1 VTVMSSTSQGERLPA
16 VPFDESVVPDL
27 SVAAATEQRISALE
41 AQVQERTAELRE
53 ADRRFRLL
61 VKSVSDYAIFMLDV
75 EGRVANWNSG
85 AERIK
90 GYSEAEILGRH
101 FSMFYTDDDRDCGL
115 PARALE
121 AARRQGGF
129 EAEGWRLRKDGSRFW
144 ASVVIDPV
152 RDDAGQLIGFAKIT
166 RDLTEKRL
174 IEDQL
179 RQAQKMESIGQLT
192 GGIAHDFNNLLAV
205 VVGNLETLKR
215 RFEAMFGGQDP
226 SLLRLAD
233 GALRGAD
240 RAAALT
246 RQLLAFSRRQ
256 TLDPQPFEAGALID
270 GVVELL
276 RRSLGE
282 RIAVTTLVPAETW
295 TAFAD
300 TNQLE
305 SALLNLAV
313 NARDAMP
320 EGGRLSIAAANVA
333 IAPGMIG
340 GPALPA
346 GDYVAISVADTGTGM
361 SEQVLARAFEPFFTT
376 KALGQGSGLGLSQ
389 VYGFVKQSGGDAMI
403 ESASG
408 TGTEVR
414 LYLPRFRGAPVE
426 EAAAAVTHA
435 DGEGELILLVE
446 DDDLVRPCTAEM
458 IEMLGYRVLA
468 AAEAN
473 AALRLLDAHPD
484 IELVLTDLGLPGA
497 LDGEALAE
505 RVRRRYPGV
514 KVLLTSGYIQAGRPG
529 RATLPRGLDLLG
541 KPFTYD
547 RLGEAIRR
555 LLDKGK
561 T

>member
-1 VTVMSSTSQGERLPA
+1 MAGALICFRPIAGAVADPA
-16 VPFDESVVPDL
+16 
-27 SVAAATEQRISALE
+27 AEQRFQALE
-41 AQVQERTAELRE
+41 AQVEERTAALAGAVAELRE
-53 ADRRFRLL
+53 ADRHFRLL
-61 VKSVSDYAIFMLDV
+61 IKSVSDYAIFMLDV
-75 EGRVANWNSG
+75 DGRVASWNSG

-90 GYSEAEILGRH
+90 GYSEAEIRGRH
-101 FSMFYTDDDRDCGL
+101 FSVFYTDDDRDCGL
-115 PARALE
+115 PARALA
-121 AARRQGGF
+121 AARSQGGF

-152 RDDAGQLIGFAKIT
+152 RDDDGELIGFAKIT
-166 RDLTEKRL
+166 RDLTEKRS

-205 VVGNLETLKR
+205 VVGNLETMKR
-215 RFEAMFGGQDP
+215 RFEAMLGGQDR

-256 TLDPQPFEAGALID
+256 TLDPQPFEAGTLID

-282 RIAVTTLVPAETW
+282 RIAVTTLAPAEIW

-333 IAPGMIG
+333 IGPDTIG
-340 GPALPA
+340 GPALAA

-361 SEQVLARAFEPFFTT
+361 TKQVLARAFEPFFTT

-403 ESASG
+403 ESAAG
-408 TGTEVR
+408 TGTVVR
-414 LYLPRFRGAPVE
+414 LYLPRFRGAPLE
-426 EAAAAVTHA
+426 EAAAAAAHA
-435 DGEGELILLVE
+435 EGDGELILLVE
-446 DDDLVRPCTAEM
+446 DDELVRPCTAEM

-468 AAEAN
+468 VGEAT
-473 AALRLLDAHPD
+473 AALSLLDAHPD
-484 IELVLTDLGLPGA
+484 IQLVLTDLGLPGA
-497 LDGEALAE
+497 LDGEALAD

-514 KVLLTSGYIQAGRPG
+514 KVLLTSGYVQASRPG
-529 RATLPRGLDLLG
+529 RTTLSRGLDLLG

-547 RLGEAIRR
+547 RLAEALRR

-561 T
+561 A